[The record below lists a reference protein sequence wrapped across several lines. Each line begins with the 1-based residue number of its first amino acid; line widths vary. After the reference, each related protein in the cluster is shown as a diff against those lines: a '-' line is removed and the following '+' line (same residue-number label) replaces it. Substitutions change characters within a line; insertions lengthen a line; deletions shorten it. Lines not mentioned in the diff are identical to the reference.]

1 MTITMS
7 EHLDAEPCDVLRGG
21 DGPVYFLVSGQLYV
35 VHEILGRWIEAD
47 SAPVGPAGSAS
58 PRSPILGSLGPGTA
72 GPDDPSVHDPSLH
85 DSSLD
90 EPHPATG
97 AGTVPAPRTHAE
109 PRHHTA
115 AGHIEPAAR
124 ADLPVQVEHW
134 LVTASAGRFGAPAVY
149 RLQRRPASP
158 GIGPDSWTV
167 RCQRR

>member
-21 DGPVYFLVSGQLYV
+21 DGPVYFLVSGRLYV

-47 SAPVGPAGSAS
+47 STPERPGGSAA
-58 PRSPILGSLGPGTA
+58 PRDPILGSLGPGSRSS
-72 GPDDPSVHDPSLH
+72 GDSRPDDPHTDGPRPNDPH
-85 DSSLD
+85 AA
-90 EPHPATG
+90 PG
-97 AGTVPAPRTHAE
+97 AGSPPTPRNHAE
-109 PRHHTA
+109 RRDYSA
-115 AGHIEPAAR
+115 ADHIEPATR
-124 ADLPVQVEHW
+124 ADTPVQIEHW